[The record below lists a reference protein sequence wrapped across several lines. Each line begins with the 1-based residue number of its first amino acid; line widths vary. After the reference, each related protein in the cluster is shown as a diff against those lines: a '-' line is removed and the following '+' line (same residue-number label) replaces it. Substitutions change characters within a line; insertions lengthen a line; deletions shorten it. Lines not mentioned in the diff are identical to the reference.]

1 MPVKYTILRIRESL
15 TWWMSAWRNYRW
27 TSTGVVIWDWG
38 RIWRIRC
45 NQTAWHQDIT
55 TLSQHFVAL
64 AFGNV
69 VMKEKKCYMYAA
81 KRHSQNIKPAFLIK
95 STLPQ
100 IRELIILLSRSFILP
115 PSFLTTFSTHTLA
128 AIGELI
134 RGLGKI
140 LRMKISAVIKK
151 KNSGQVQ

>member
-1 MPVKYTILRIRESL
+1 MPVKYTILRIRESP
-15 TWWMSAWRNYRW
+15 TWWTSAWQNYRW
-27 TSTGVVIWDWG
+27 TSVGVAMWEWE
-38 RIWRIRC
+38 RIWRIWC

-69 VMKEKKCYMYAA
+69 VMKEKNWYVYAA

-100 IRELIILLSRSFILP
+100 IPGLIISWHLP
-115 PSFLTTFSTHTLA
+115 SYYQEVSPSFLTIFSIHTLA
-128 AIGELI
+128 AIGKLI
-134 RGLGKI
+134 KI
-140 LRMKISAVIKK
+140 LIMKISAVIKK
-151 KNSGQVQ
+151 KNSGRVQ